1 MLRSLPKWCLILT
14 LPLFWLTG
22 TALSPKPA
30 FHPFYIGVTE
40 INHNAA
46 DKTLEISCKVF
57 MEDLEE
63 VLKKTSRKAVHLSDA
78 AQHSQ
83 NEALV
88 NQYFQQHLR
97 LVVGGKAAALQFI
110 GFEKEA
116 ESVYAYFE
124 SSGVAAV
131 KKLDIENSILHDFT
145 SEQINIIHA
154 TVGGQRKSTKLN
166 FPAHTASFQF

>member
-1 MLRSLPKWCLILT
+1 MTRPVYRWCWLL
-14 LPLFWLTG
+14 LPLLWVSG
-22 TALSPKPA
+22 TALKPA
-30 FHPFYIGVTE
+30 TAWHPFYIGVTE

-63 VLKKTSRKAVHLSDA
+63 VLKKSSRKAVNLSDG
-78 AQHSQ
+78 AQQLQ
-83 NEALV
+83 NDALV
-88 NQYFQQHLR
+88 NQYFQQHLH
-97 LVVGGKAAALQFI
+97 VAAGDKPLPLKFI

-124 SSGVAAV
+124 AAGVGAV

-145 SEQINIIHA
+145 TEQINIIHV
-154 TVGGQRKSTKLN
+154 TVGGKRQSTKLN
-166 FPAHTASFQF
+166 FPVKSAHFGF

>member
-1 MLRSLPKWCLILT
+1 MLRSLHKWCLILI
-14 LPLFWLTG
+14 LPLLWITG

-46 DKTLEISCKVF
+46 DKTLEVSCKVF

-63 VLKKTSRKAVHLSDA
+63 VLKKTSRKTVDLSNA
-78 AQHSQ
+78 AQQQQ

-97 LVVGGKAAALQFI
+97 ILVGGKPAALKFI

-124 SSGVAAV
+124 SAGVPAV

-145 SEQINIIHA
+145 PEQINIMHV
-154 TVGGQRKSTKLN
+154 TVGGQRKSNKLN
-166 FPAHTASFQF
+166 FPAHSASFQF